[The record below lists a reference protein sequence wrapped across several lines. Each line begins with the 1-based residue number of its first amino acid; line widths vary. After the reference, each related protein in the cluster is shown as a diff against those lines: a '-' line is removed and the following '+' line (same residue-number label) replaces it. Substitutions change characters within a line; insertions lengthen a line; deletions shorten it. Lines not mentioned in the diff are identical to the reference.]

1 MRTQDKIPI
10 VHTTLGLWGNDFA
23 QALAIEITDNTN
35 PYMHYGFLLYKPGY
49 KCRLIYELCVV
60 HDEQQHHRF
69 IKPLEW

>member
-35 PYMHYGFLLYKPGY
+35 PYMHYGFLLYMPGY
-49 KCRLIYELCVV
+49 NV
-60 HDEQQHHRF
+60 D
-69 IKPLEW
+69 